1 MGGVLR
7 GGSAAGVSDRALA
20 DGPRLLGRL
29 GRHLYTPNIL
39 MRSTLALPSEGD
51 LASLPYFAILA
62 LGAACAKRVAPV
74 FETWEGAT
82 REQARALTRAV
93 KAVEDLAESPTAV
106 SRMPHWVSA
115 RQSTRLAAE
124 AASEADMGEA
134 PEAVLCAADAAAE
147 LAGALDQDVESGPA
161 ARAVRRVLEAS
172 VGALEDGDGSRGDEL
187 VRWVTGM
194 VERLRERAIEER
206 WTNQSPVTLRER

>member
-1 MGGVLR
+1 
-7 GGSAAGVSDRALA
+7 
-20 DGPRLLGRL
+20 
-29 GRHLYTPNIL
+29 

-62 LGAACAKRVAPV
+62 LGASCARKVAPV
-74 FETWEGAT
+74 YEAWEGAT
-82 REQARALTRAV
+82 REQARALTRAA

-115 RQSTRLAAE
+115 RQSTRLAAD
-124 AASEADMGEA
+124 AASEADMREA

-147 LAGALDQDVESGPA
+147 LAGALDQDVECVPA
-161 ARAVRRVLEAS
+161 ARAVRRTLVAA

-187 VRWVTGM
+187 VRWVTGTL
-194 VERLRERAIEER
+194 EQLRERAIEER
-206 WTNQSPVTLRER
+206 WTNQSPVTLRDR